1 MATLLSAIVVPSNV
15 LTATNTQTVT
25 NKTISGASNTLSNLN
40 ASNLASGTVP
50 TARLATGTAD
60 STTYLRG
67 DQTWATVAASGNS
80 AYSNIQSWSLGDF

>member
-1 MATLLSAIVVPSNV
+1 MATLLSSIVVPSNV

-50 TARLATGTAD
+50 TARLATGTA
-60 STTYLRG
+60 SATTYLRG
-67 DQTWATVAASGNS
+67 DQTWAAIAANS
-80 AYSNIQSWSLGDF
+80 AYSNVQSWSLGAF

>member
-1 MATLLSAIVVPSNV
+1 MPTLLSAIITPSNV

-60 STTYLRG
+60 ATSYLRG
-67 DQTWATVAASGNS
+67 DQTWAVIAESGNS
-80 AYSNIQSWSLGDF
+80 SYSNIQSWSLGAF